1 MKMKLFVKYIS
12 LLILLFVVGG
22 CKEKMADMYVTKV
35 TDLTGEEEQVLK
47 LEYDRDGKII
57 KYGDTPGG
65 QGYWLQPFAAC
76 SAAGGQRNS
85 LAQRSGC
92 FLHRALRDCAA

>member
-57 KYGDTPGG
+57 KYGDTPVRYEPSPAAQEIQSGG
-65 QGYWLQPFAAC
+65 VSDPRYDAC
-76 SAAGGQRNS
+76 HHG
-85 LAQRSGC
+85 
-92 FLHRALRDCAA
+92 

>member
-1 MKMKLFVKYIS
+1 MLD
-12 LLILLFVVGG
+12 G

-57 KYGDTPGG
+57 KYWRYPGKV
-65 QGYWLQPFAAC
+65 
-76 SAAGGQRNS
+76 
-85 LAQRSGC
+85 
-92 FLHRALRDCAA
+92 

>member
-57 KYGDTPGG
+57 KYG
-65 QGYWLQPFAAC
+65 
-76 SAAGGQRNS
+76 
-85 LAQRSGC
+85 RSEERRVGKEC
-92 FLHRALRDCAA
+92 RSRWSPYH

>member
-22 CKEKMADMYVTKV
+22 CKEKIADMYVTKV

-57 KYGDTPGG
+57 KYGDTPVRYEGDQITIG
-65 QGYWLQPFAAC
+65 QMDCLKTLQC
-76 SAAGGQRNS
+76 YVSNRKRQGEGK
-85 LAQRSGC
+85 
-92 FLHRALRDCAA
+92 